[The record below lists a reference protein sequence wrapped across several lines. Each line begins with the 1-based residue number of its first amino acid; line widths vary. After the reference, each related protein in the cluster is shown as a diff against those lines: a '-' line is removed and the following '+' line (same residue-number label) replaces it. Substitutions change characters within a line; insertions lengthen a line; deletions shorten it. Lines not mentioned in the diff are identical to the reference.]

1 MFDKLVEGDTV
12 KIGEKEFKVT
22 GHLHI
27 KNRNSELGLQN
38 GIYIKSVP
46 YHCLEFLGAE
56 IVKKEPP
63 KFTPV
68 VWTSTLGMRCFGLSS
83 GNKDPDGSLLVFRG
97 ADLIKVNNWEVLE
110 IEKC

>member
-1 MFDKLVEGDTV
+1 MFENLKTGDTI
-12 KIGEKEFKVT
+12 KIGGKEFKVT

-56 IVKKEPP
+56 IVRKAPP
-63 KFTPV
+63 KYTPV
-68 VWTSTLGMRCFGLSS
+68 KSGLGSFALSS
-83 GNKDPDGSLLVFRG
+83 GKFDQFGHLLVLVDNYFENWP
-97 ADLIKVNNWEVLE
+97 IWEVLE

>member
-1 MFDKLVEGDTV
+1 MFENLKAGDTI
-12 KIGEKEFKVT
+12 KIGGKEFNVT

-56 IVKKEPP
+56 VVRKAPP

-68 VWTSTLGMRCFGLSS
+68 KWPNFAQVNCYGVSNGEISSDGRLGVLHGFEIIWV
-83 GNKDPDGSLLVFRG
+83 K
-97 ADLIKVNNWEVLE
+97 NWEVLDV
-110 IEKC
+110 EK